1 MNHLYRELAPL
12 TSGAW
17 EAVDAEARS
26 RLTTFL
32 AARKLVD
39 FSGPHGWEHACFDL
53 GRASVLPTEPS
64 SGVQGA
70 LRQLQP
76 LVELRTDLSL
86 SRTVVD
92 DIGRGSPDPDL
103 DAVVDAARRIAL
115 AEDNLVFNGYA
126 AASVEGITQ
135 ATPHAPLP
143 MPDDWDRFPTAVA
156 QAIGVLREAGVS
168 GPYALALGPG
178 PYTGLT
184 ETAYGGYPV
193 LNHVRLLLEGPVVW
207 APAVECAVVLSVR
220 GGDFEVISGQDL
232 SIGYV
237 THDAATVQLYLQESL
252 TFRALT
258 PEAAVVIGAAAPAT
272 SGRGSRARKR

>member
-1 MNHLYRELAPL
+1 
-12 TSGAW
+12 
-17 EAVDAEARS
+17 
-26 RLTTFL
+26 
-32 AARKLVD
+32 
-39 FSGPHGWEHACFDL
+39 
-53 GRASVLPTEPS
+53 
-64 SGVQGA
+64 
-70 LRQLQP
+70 
-76 LVELRTDLSL
+76 
-86 SRTVVD
+86 
-92 DIGRGSPDPDL
+92 
-103 DAVVDAARRIAL
+103 
-115 AEDNLVFNGYA
+115 
-126 AASVEGITQ
+126 VEGITQ

-168 GPYALALGPG
+168 GPYALALGPD

-207 APAVECAVVLSVR
+207 APGVECAVVLSVR
-220 GGDFEVISGQDL
+220 GGDFELIAGQDL

-258 PEAAVVIGAAAPAT
+258 PEAAVVIEAGARTT